1 MTAFA
6 HRVAPSDTS
15 GRILPGPMTRT
26 LALAGGV
33 ACLAALAAA
42 WVAPE
47 DAIHAWIGAAFF
59 WTSLPIGGLLLLMMM
74 RLIPGIWSN
83 EAMVVMEAASVLVPL
98 AALVFVPVLLGLGAA
113 YPWVGETQNTA
124 FRQIY
129 LSPGFFVARTVLWFV
144 LLGALTALLIVR
156 RPWSMPL
163 ACLGLVL
170 FPLGGTVIVTD
181 WLMTLDPEFRSSGF
195 GLYAMSIQA
204 AIAMAAGTATALAI
218 SGAMIRKPAVLGGLL
233 LTVLLLWAYFA
244 YMQYVV
250 IWSSDFPKL
259 IDWYKVR
266 GTGIWR
272 IMLWSFAIVH
282 TAAIALLILPPVLR
296 RRRLLIGI
304 ALAVLAGKMLEVA
317 WIVLPA
323 GKYGPGM
330 LAIGLFVLANAGL
343 GAIFIVAASVAIQA
357 RIAARVPKRR
367 PGGGHG

>member
-1 MTAFA
+1 
-6 HRVAPSDTS
+6 
-15 GRILPGPMTRT
+15 
-26 LALAGGV
+26 
-33 ACLAALAAA
+33 
-42 WVAPE
+42 
-47 DAIHAWIGAAFF
+47 
-59 WTSLPIGGLLLLMMM
+59 MMM

-113 YPWVGETQNTA
+113 YPWVGQTQDTA
-124 FRQIY
+124 FREFY
-129 LSPGFFVARTVLWFV
+129 LSPAFFVARTVLWFV
-144 LLGALTALLIVR
+144 LLGALAALLIVR
-156 RPWSMPL
+156 RTWSMLL

-195 GLYAMSIQA
+195 GLYGMSIQA
-204 AIAMAAGTATALAI
+204 AIAIAAGAATALAI
-218 SGAMIRKPAVLGGLL
+218 SGTMIRKPAVLGGLL
-233 LTVLLLWAYFA
+233 LTALLLWAYFS

-272 IMLWSFAIVH
+272 MTLWSLVVVH

-304 ALAVLAGKMLEVA
+304 ALAVLAGKLLEVA

-323 GKYGPGM
+323 GRHGPGI

-343 GAIFIVAASVAIQA
+343 GAIFTVAASVAF
-357 RIAARVPKRR
+357 RVRVAARAPKKQ
-367 PGGGHG
+367 PGGSYG